1 MSSGPPDTDS
11 VSPADGVTAAADETR
26 GTDPASAAA
35 PPSRRTALIRSGL
48 IVGVLI
54 VVFGLILPRY
64 IDYADVAAAFRDLT
78 VQQILVMTGLAIVAW
93 IISGLV
99 FSALIEGLSA
109 VRGTMSWLI
118 LAGIGASVPFGPW
131 NMGVLWVVVRGW
143 GVDTAP
149 ATAGVA
155 LYGVVNELSR
165 LVLPLIGLVV
175 LALNGDLTSAQNS
188 DAAWTIAI
196 LSAIAF
202 VLATGLI
209 VGIVRSE
216 RIADWIGRTG
226 QRVADSTLHR
236 LGRGGSPNVA
246 GAIHRFRD
254 QLGVV
259 IRRRGLLA
267 LLIAIISQ
275 FAWAIVL
282 LVGLRVVGVPETVLS
297 TGEIFAVYGLV
308 MVITIL
314 PLSPG
319 GAGVSELLFISAFS
333 ALAGP
338 TYEAAV
344 TAGVF
349 LYRIYYWFAPIPIA
363 WILLKA
369 VRRGR
374 SMLPTTTELKSY
386 ASGSAT

>member
-1 MSSGPPDTDS
+1 
-11 VSPADGVTAAADETR
+11 
-26 GTDPASAAA
+26 
-35 PPSRRTALIRSGL
+35 RRTALIRSGL

-54 VVFGLILPRY
+54 VVFGFILPQY

-165 LVLPLIGLVV
+165 LVLPLIGLVA

-226 QRVADSTLHR
+226 QRIADWTLHR

-267 LLIAIISQ
+267 LLIAISAQ

-282 LVGLRVVGVPETVLS
+282 LVGLRVVGVPEAVLS

-349 LYRIYYWFAPIPIA
+349 LYRIYFWFAPIPIA

-374 SMLPTTTELKSY
+374 SMLPTSTELKSY
-386 ASGSAT
+386 

>member
-1 MSSGPPDTDS
+1 MSSGAPDTDS
-11 VSPADGVTAAADETR
+11 VSRPDGVTDAAVETP

-54 VVFGLILPRY
+54 VVFGFILPQY

-93 IISGLV
+93 SISGLV
-99 FSALIEGLSA
+99 FCALIEGLSA

-165 LVLPLIGLVV
+165 LVLPLIGLVA

-188 DAAWTIAI
+188 DAGWTIAI

-226 QRVADSTLHR
+226 QRIADWTLHR

-254 QLGVV
+254 ELGVV

-349 LYRIYYWFAPIPIA
+349 LYRIYFWFAPIPIA

-374 SMLPTTTELKSY
+374 SMLPTSTELKSY

>member
-1 MSSGPPDTDS
+1 MSSGAPDTDS
-11 VSPADGVTAAADETR
+11 VSRPDGVTDAAVETP

-54 VVFGLILPRY
+54 VVFGFILPQY

-99 FSALIEGLSA
+99 FCALIEGLSA

-165 LVLPLIGLVV
+165 LVLPLIGLVA

-188 DAAWTIAI
+188 DAGWTIAI

-226 QRVADSTLHR
+226 QRVADWTLHR

-254 QLGVV
+254 ELGVV

-349 LYRIYYWFAPIPIA
+349 LYRIYFWFAPIPIA

-374 SMLPTTTELKSY
+374 SMLPTSTELKSY